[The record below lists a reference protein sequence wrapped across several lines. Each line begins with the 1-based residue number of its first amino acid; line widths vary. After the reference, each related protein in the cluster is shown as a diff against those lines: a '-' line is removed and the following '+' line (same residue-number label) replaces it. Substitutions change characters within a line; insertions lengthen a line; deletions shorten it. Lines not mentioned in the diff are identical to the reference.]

1 MDKEL
6 EKKEL
11 GLLMKAKLRPYT
23 VDTFKKYW
31 THEDDYKSKKAG
43 PVNRIYIAVY
53 SIWHKRLLA
62 RVFYFE
68 EYMRYKKISR
78 QLFEVQRQVAGMS
91 EKMIMKKDG
100 YVIKPLLM
108 PKELREEGKK
118 MHHCVGSYAE
128 KVATGECLIFSVRKE
143 EDIERPLATIEI
155 QEKKV
160 KQVRAAYNN
169 EPPED
174 VSVFVKKWEKKFR
187 LSGW

>member
-11 GLLMKAKLRPYT
+11 ALLTEAKLRPYT

-68 EYMRYKKISR
+68 EYMRYKKINR
-78 QLFEVQRQVAGMS
+78 QLFEVQRQLAGMS
-91 EKMIMKKDG
+91 ACLRDSGCGPIGMHEDG
-100 YVIKPLLM
+100 RQVV
-108 PKELREEGKK
+108 LRPIVC
-118 MHHCVGSYAE
+118 MA
-128 KVATGECLIFSVRKE
+128 
-143 EDIERPLATIEI
+143 
-155 QEKKV
+155 
-160 KQVRAAYNN
+160 
-169 EPPED
+169 
-174 VSVFVKKWEKKFR
+174 W
-187 LSGW
+187 